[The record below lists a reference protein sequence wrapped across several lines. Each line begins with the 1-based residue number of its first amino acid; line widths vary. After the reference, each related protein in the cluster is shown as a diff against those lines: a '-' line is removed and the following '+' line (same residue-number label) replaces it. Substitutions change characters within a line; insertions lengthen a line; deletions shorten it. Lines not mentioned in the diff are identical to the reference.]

1 MKKRKKMVATQLNSN
16 EVLLESYKELK
27 GKIEKKENLEL
38 IARGFFIFSFLIIP
52 LFIGLIMI
60 SIVAKQN
67 NYINN
72 RIKNIIEVMVKDMG
86 YIKINDFFNFFP
98 PMDVYSALNDLFK
111 DRLSEYKLSKD
122 KLMIIYKEEK

>member
-1 MKKRKKMVATQLNSN
+1 MKKREKMVATQLSSN

-38 IARGFFIFSFLIIP
+38 IARSLFIFSFLIIP

-60 SIVAKQN
+60 SIVANQN
-67 NYINN
+67 KYINN
-72 RIKNIIEVMVKDMG
+72 RIKNIIEIMIKDMG
-86 YIKINDFFNFFP
+86 YSEINDLFNFFA

-111 DRLSEYKLSKD
+111 DRLSEYKLSND

>member
-1 MKKRKKMVATQLNSN
+1 MVATQLNSN